1 MATKLYH
8 VEKNELPTRK
18 FMKVMAKS
26 RGIGLHIQAQG
37 YYVGMSDITLTGD
50 GRKLKRFAKEMWG
63 WS

>member
-8 VEKNELPTRK
+8 VEKTELPTRK
-18 FMKVMAKS
+18 VLKFCGKAEGIKVDVNPAG
-26 RGIGLHIQAQG
+26 R
-37 YYVGMSDITLTGD
+37 YVGMSDITLTGD